1 MNEINISIPYSLFK
15 SIFKSAFTFN
25 IVPFVDSKLALTAIN
40 TAKKYWILLD
50 SEARADLI
58 AICFTYLNAGG
69 KMKEVKDFINW
80 AGENIDA
87 EHRKNL
93 QRPLVDMLPVVNMA
107 KVNHKAGD

>member
-1 MNEINISIPYSLFK
+1 MNEINVSIPYSLFK

-25 IVPFVDSKLALTAIN
+25 IVPFIDSKLALTAIS

-58 AICFTYLNAGG
+58 AICFTYLKAGG
-69 KMKEVKDFINW
+69 KIREVEEFINW
-80 AGENIDA
+80 AGENINV

-93 QRPLVDMLPVVNMA
+93 QRPLVDILPVVNLGSE
-107 KVNHKAGD
+107 KQ

>member
-50 SEARADLI
+50 SETRADLI
-58 AICFTYLNAGG
+58 AICFTYSNAGG
-69 KMKEVKDFINW
+69 KMKEVGDFINW
-80 AGENIDA
+80 ASENIDA

-93 QRPLVDMLPVVNMA
+93 QRPLVDILPVVNMN
-107 KVNHKAGD
+107 K